1 MANKKELIIVG
12 AATASA
18 VVGYYFYDKKKKAD
32 TSDLKQT
39 RKPAELTIKPPYIP
53 PYGAPYVNVEDESK
67 NASIGKTPTNSVNS
81 QARDAL
87 DANKIKVPEVKQEDN
102 SVSRNNKKE
111 EDVKKDGK

>member
-1 MANKKELIIVG
+1 M
-12 AATASA
+12 
-18 VVGYYFYDKKKKAD
+18 
-32 TSDLKQT
+32 
-39 RKPAELTIKPPYIP
+39 PH
-53 PYGAPYVNVEDESK
+53 
-67 NASIGKTPTNSVNS
+67 SIGKTPTNSVNS

>member
-1 MANKKELIIVG
+1 MIVG

-18 VVGYYFYDKKKKAD
+18 MVGYYFYDKKKKAD

-67 NASIGKTPTNSVNS
+67 NASIGKTSTNSVNS
-81 QARDAL
+81 QAKGTDT
-87 DANKIKVPEVKQEDN
+87 NKIKVPDVKQEDK
-102 SVSRNNKKE
+102 SVSRKNGKE
-111 EDVKKDGK
+111 EDAKKDGK